1 MARQELRIAIA
12 VCILVVASAIVSAQ
26 VSGKIEGTVVDGDGK
41 ALSGVKVEAAESATG
56 TKTMT
61 TDKSGRY
68 RFLSVAPGEYKVTFT
83 RDSFAD
89 VVKYGNVR
97 LGGTLT
103 LNVKMFP
110 TGG

>member
-1 MARQELRIAIA
+1 MARRELRIAVA
-12 VCILVVASAIVSAQ
+12 VCVLVIVASMATAQ

-41 ALSGVKVEAAESATG
+41 ALTGVKVEAVESETG
-56 TKTMT
+56 TKVMA

-68 RFLSVAPGEYKVTFT
+68 RFLSVAPGDYKVTFT

-89 VVKYGNVR
+89 VVRYGNVR